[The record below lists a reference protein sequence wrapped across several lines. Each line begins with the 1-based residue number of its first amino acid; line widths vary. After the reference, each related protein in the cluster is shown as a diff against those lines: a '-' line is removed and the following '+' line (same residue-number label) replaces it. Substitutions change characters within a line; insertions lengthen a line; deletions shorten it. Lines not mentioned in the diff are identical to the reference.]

1 MLKRILLIQVFLLVY
16 AAPAAHAVTDVD
28 GSTFSLPTCRDGK
41 RTEGCE
47 CLAQI
52 GGNGQKCSTLAR
64 RVRVRTVG
72 SADRALRIGAS
83 LIAFL
88 TNFLG
93 DVS

>member
-1 MLKRILLIQVFLLVY
+1 MFKRILLMQVFLLVY
-16 AAPAAHAVTDVD
+16 ATPAAHAVTDVD
-28 GSTFSLPTCRDGK
+28 GSRFSLPTCRSGK
-41 RTEGCE
+41 CAEGCE

-52 GGNGQKCSTLAR
+52 GGNGQKCSSLAR

-72 SADRALRIGAS
+72 SADRALRISAS
-83 LIAFL
+83 LIAFF